1 MNSALYFVT
10 NLVFINDRQSVI
22 FFQKS
27 LFVAL
32 FVLVIAFF
40 PNFPEESYFSTL
52 PSVDNNDIFT
62 KFHLTYNLYF
72 SSQDIQF
79 KPAVVKQYIKQHAVM
94 KQNKRIGMASIYS
107 DSFDGKTMA
116 NGRTFHIDRDTVASL
131 VFPIGTKLKITNLR
145 NHAYVYA
152 INTDKMAPE
161 MLRKGRIVDLSP
173 HLASLLGFRDGLA
186 KVSVEAIL
194 LKDRISYKSL
204 KGNNNVRKYNV

>member
-1 MNSALYFVT
+1 MNSTLYFFT
-10 NLVFINDRQSVI
+10 NLVFISDRPSIV

-27 LFVAL
+27 LFIAL

-40 PNFPEESYFSTL
+40 PNIPSENYFSAF
-52 PSVDNNDIFT
+52 PSVDNSDLFT

-79 KPAVVKQYIKQHAVM
+79 KPAVVKQYIKQHATM
-94 KQNKRIGMASIYS
+94 KQHKRIGMASIYS
-107 DSFDGKTMA
+107 ESFDGKVMA
-116 NGRTFHIDRDTVASL
+116 DGHNFHIDRDTVASL

-186 KVSVEAIL
+186 KVLVEAIL
-194 LKDRISYKSL
+194 SKDHISYKSL
-204 KGNNNVRKYNV
+204 KGSNHVRKYSV